1 MECQIQIKEYSGY
14 SDASGNVI
22 IDVRRAKPSMKP
34 KANVIWQVVQ
44 RIALLLVIAPLTV
57 STTQAPKDRIHRP
70 SERAGYSQPIQNE
83 WVRTSQYVAV
93 RDGTKLAVDI
103 FRPAQ
108 NGQPVSHPLPIVWSH
123 NRYHRAQISNGQLK
137 TILDSESWLKT
148 LLQHEYIVA
157 VADVRGS
164 GASYGTRTAEYSLQ
178 DARDAY
184 DLTEWFAQQPWC
196 DGNVGMYGA
205 SFMGQVQ
212 IMAAS
217 LAPPHLKAIVPQ
229 VAPFDLYSEKYP
241 GGMFMDQSVAEWSRT
256 VRNLDTG
263 SLAAPVD
270 EDRDG
275 AMLAQAVAQHQA
287 NQDFYQLA
295 ASLPYRDS
303 VASILE
309 EKTSSRPWLEWGASN
324 HLAAISRS
332 GVAIYHM
339 AGWYDYY
346 RRGAL
351 ISFNNLQLLS
361 SGKDLR
367 EKILIGPW
375 THSRYGEYYDLAAE
389 YLRWYDYWLKGIN
402 NGIMSEPPIRYYTLG
417 VPENKA
423 WRSAW
428 QWPLSNEQPTPYYF
442 HAGPSKSTQSAN
454 DGVLDARPPGDS
466 TGQDNYTIDYSAT
479 TLEGTAWND
488 QKGLTYT
495 TPPLPTDVEVTGHP
509 VVHLWITSTA
519 GDGDWFVYLE
529 EVSENGVSQYVTD
542 GVLRASHRA
551 LSAPAFDIMGLPY
564 HSSFSQDVADLPS
577 GEPVELVFDLLP
589 TSNVFDRQHRIRV
602 TVTGADQGNAPT
614 PALISPPTVSLHRN
628 SGYASHIVLP
638 IIPTP
643 PGETAS
649 PTPTRGTTWLLAASL
664 LTALAIAAVLGALFV
679 KKPFRAKPKR
689 Q

>member
-1 MECQIQIKEYSGY
+1 
-14 SDASGNVI
+14 
-22 IDVRRAKPSMKP
+22 MKP
-34 KANVIWQVVQ
+34 KANVIRQVVQ
-44 RIALLLVIAPLTV
+44 RIALLLVVAPLAI
-57 STTQAPKDRIHRP
+57 STAQAPRDRISGP
-70 SERAGYSQPIQNE
+70 SRYAGYSQPIQNE

-93 RDGTKLAVDI
+93 RDGTKLAVDV

-108 NGQPVSHPLPIVWSH
+108 NGQPVSRPLPVVWSH
-123 NRYHRAQISNGQLK
+123 NRYHRAQISNDQLK

-184 DLTEWFAQQPWC
+184 DLTEWFAAQPWC

-212 IMAAS
+212 VMAAS

-241 GGMFMDQSVAEWSRT
+241 GGVFMDQSVAEWSRT
-256 VRNLDTG
+256 VRDLDIG
-263 SLAAPVD
+263 LLAAPVD

-295 ASLPYRDS
+295 ASLPYHDS
-303 VASILE
+303 VASILGE
-309 EKTSSRPWLEWGASN
+309 NTSSRPWLEWGASN
-324 HLAAISRS
+324 HQAAISRS
-332 GVAIYHM
+332 GVAVYHM

-351 ISFNNLQLLS
+351 ISFNNLRLLGAGS
-361 SGKDLR
+361 R

-375 THSRYGEYYDLAAE
+375 THSRYGEYFDLAAE
-389 YLRWYDYWLKGIN
+389 YLRWYDYWLKGVN

-423 WRSAW
+423 WRSVW
-428 QWPLSNEQPTPYYF
+428 QWPLPNEQPTPYYF
-442 HAGPSKSTQSAN
+442 HAGPSKSAQSAN
-454 DGVLDARPPGDS
+454 DGVLDARPPEDS
-466 TGQDNYTIDYSAT
+466 MGQDNYTVDYST
-479 TLEGTAWND
+479 TSLEGTAWND
-488 QKGLTYT
+488 QRGLTYT
-495 TPPLPTDVEVTGHP
+495 TPPLFTDVEVTGHP
-509 VVHLWITSTA
+509 IVHLWITSTA
-519 GDGDWFVYLE
+519 SDGDWFVYLE
-529 EVSENGVSQYVTD
+529 EVSENGVSQYITD

-551 LSAPAFDIMGLPY
+551 LSAPLFDIMGLPY
-564 HSSFSQDVADLPS
+564 HSSLSQDTADLPS
-577 GEPVELVFDLLP
+577 REPVELVFDLLP

-602 TVTGADQGNAPT
+602 TITGADQGNAPT
-614 PALISPPTVSLHRN
+614 PALIPPPTVSLHRN
-628 SGYASHIVLP
+628 SKHASYIILP
-638 IIPTP
+638 IIPTSAN
-643 PGETAS
+643 ETES
-649 PTPTRGTTWLLAASL
+649 PTPIRGAPWFLVVILLVV
-664 LTALAIAAVLGALFV
+664 LATLAVLSMLFI
-679 KKPFRAKPKR
+679 KKPFRARPKR